1 MLEDIIGRAASEQT
15 DFIVIVG
22 PEGPIGAVVVALNGS
37 DQELVELMH
46 AAMRRAVN

>member
-1 MLEDIIGRAASEQT
+1 MRERS
-15 DFIVIVG
+15 V
-22 PEGPIGAVVVALNGS
+22 GAVVVARNDS